1 MGTKCP
7 SATFL
12 PEAIF
17 NYVLTV
23 EEYVFALSE
32 GKMPEKCERARKSA
46 RNYTNDF
53 FFHSCVLI
61 FRFSFMPCR
70 EKTCVKEQKHTLQ
83 KYRIRS
89 NTNISA
95 REKRVTSLSG
105 HLSKVFSCGWAKD
118 SKHLVSASQDGKL
131 MVWDAHSTHK
141 VHAIPMKSAW
151 VMSCCFSQK
160 TPRFVA
166 SGGKAT

>member
-70 EKTCVKEQKHTLQ
+70 ERTCVKEQKHTLQ

-89 NTNISA
+89 NTNSSA
-95 REKRVTSLSG
+95 EKKKSFFSFRPPVQSVQLWVGEGLEAPGECLARWQTDGVGCPLHPQSPCHPHEECLG
-105 HLSKVFSCGWAKD
+105 HVL
-118 SKHLVSASQDGKL
+118 LL
-131 MVWDAHSTHK
+131 LPEDAQ
-141 VHAIPMKSAW
+141 IRRQW
-151 VMSCCFSQK
+151 
-160 TPRFVA
+160 
-166 SGGKAT
+166 G